1 MSSEALS
8 RLIARAN
15 ADGAFRHEL
24 VGDPQGVGAA
34 NGLSIEEVDALM
46 SGDSARLR
54 QVGVSEE
61 LSHFTLIHLPLP
73 PTAGH
78 GFNGPNHLDLTSWQ
92 MSMSRSTDP
101 SSNGTSEGKTPSVGE
116 IHVG

>member
-15 ADGAFRHEL
+15 TDGAFRHEL
-24 VGDPQGVGAA
+24 VGDPQAVGAA

-61 LSHFTLIHLPLP
+61 LSHFTLIPLP
-73 PTAGH
+73 TTEVGKGPT
-78 GFNGPNHLDLTSWQ
+78 
-92 MSMSRSTDP
+92 RSSEPFRQTGTG
-101 SSNGTSEGKTPSVGE
+101 STTGTSPIQSGNMPQSESYKPAGR
-116 IHVG
+116 

>member
-34 NGLSIEEVDALM
+34 NGLSIEELDALM

-61 LSHFTLIHLPLP
+61 LSHFTLVTIHHEGLVIGKG
-73 PTAGH
+73 PTQSSA
-78 GFNGPNHLDLTSWQ
+78 TWQ
-92 MSMSRSTDP
+92 PP
-101 SSNGTSEGKTPSVGE
+101 SSASGTGTSPIQSGNMPSSETYRPSGR
-116 IHVG
+116 

>member
-1 MSSEALS
+1 MSSEALA
-8 RLIARAN
+8 RIIAQAST
-15 ADGAFRHEL
+15 DGAFRREL

-61 LSHFTLIHLPLP
+61 LSHFTLIELQVKHPYLENAAIGSQLP
-73 PTAGH
+73 AVQR
-78 GFNGPNHLDLTSWQ
+78 TSDAAPK
-92 MSMSRSTDP
+92 SGNAPHTPKP
-101 SSNGTSEGKTPSVGE
+101 SGT
-116 IHVG
+116 

>member
-1 MSSEALS
+1 MSSEALA
-8 RLIARAN
+8 RIIAQAST
-15 ADGAFRHEL
+15 DGAFRREL

-61 LSHFTLIHLPLP
+61 LSHFTLVELVKLPYMDQGVSAISLLP
-73 PTAGH
+73 AVQRTTDAAPKAGNAPH
-78 GFNGPNHLDLTSWQ
+78 KPK
-92 MSMSRSTDP
+92 P
-101 SSNGTSEGKTPSVGE
+101 SGT
-116 IHVG
+116 